1 MEKQDFSPLKYT
13 HILMSIE
20 YQRTRLDYNLTIE
33 ESNLCYV
40 SSFVKAEL

>member
-1 MEKQDFSPLKYT
+1 MKKQDFSSLKYT
-13 HILMSIE
+13 NVDRIE